1 MRGPT
6 YTVGEEVLYG
16 GDRYVIAGRRDGPYG
31 YRLLRTGGR
40 TARSARIVWA
50 AEADLAPM
58 RSYTDPRDDT
68 D

>member
-6 YTVGEEVLYG
+6 YTVGEEVLYDG
-16 GDRYVIAGRRDGPYG
+16 ERYVIAGRREGPYG
-31 YRLLRTGGR
+31 FRLLRSGGR
-40 TARSARIVWA
+40 TAEPERIVWA
-50 AEADLAPM
+50 EESSLAPL